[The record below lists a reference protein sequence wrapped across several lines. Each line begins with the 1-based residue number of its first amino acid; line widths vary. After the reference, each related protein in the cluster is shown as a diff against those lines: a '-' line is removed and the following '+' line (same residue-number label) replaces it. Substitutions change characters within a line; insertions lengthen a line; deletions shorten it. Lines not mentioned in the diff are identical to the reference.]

1 MYEKDGEKYFVVDGH
16 VHFWDASP
24 DNRIEAQQQ
33 YAKGWIE
40 SFYGYHQLG
49 PEEYYWPME
58 KYQKYS
64 EETMMK
70 DLFEDGYVDVAVHHE
85 ILLAVFLVQDLR
97 PFSKTRLAGSSIVRK
112 VDLLFASFPRPFPT
126 TRVPLYIANGIVKQ
140 DTSVSFSD
148 NVRKTMPPP
157 RAR

>member
-1 MYEKDGEKYFVVDGH
+1 VYEKDGEKYFVLDGH

-24 DNRIEAQQQ
+24 ENWIEGQEQ

-40 SFYGYHQLG
+40 CFYGYHQVG

-70 DLFEDGYVDVAVHHE
+70 DPRLSTEGKKKILGLNAARLYDVEVPAE
-85 ILLAVFLVQDLR
+85 LR
-97 PFSKTRLAGSSIVRK
+97 LPEADTDAQSVE
-112 VDLLFASFPRPFPT
+112 PT
-126 TRVPLYIANGIVKQ
+126 
-140 DTSVSFSD
+140 VS
-148 NVRKTMPPP
+148 
-157 RAR
+157 